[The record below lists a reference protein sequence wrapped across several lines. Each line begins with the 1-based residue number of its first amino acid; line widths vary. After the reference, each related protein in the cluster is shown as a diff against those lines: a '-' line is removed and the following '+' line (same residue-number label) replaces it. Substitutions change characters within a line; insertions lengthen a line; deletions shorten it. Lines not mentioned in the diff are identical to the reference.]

1 VLSAQVVEGGTSQ
14 VTQMEKGGRKEASLP
29 CASLRGLS
37 LFWEGWEGV
46 ELRVLYLL
54 ARYSAA

>member
-1 VLSAQVVEGGTSQ
+1 
-14 VTQMEKGGRKEASLP
+14 MKKGGRKEASL
-29 CASLRGLS
+29 RGLS
-37 LFWEGWEGV
+37 FLFWRGQGGV